1 MIKIYRSVECK
12 SDAEMN
18 LNRLTWLL
26 RFRHGGSSYVGHTD
40 FSFSHTLLIFIPFI
54 PPPLASML
62 PPSLRKIEE
71 GGGGEKRAIQGERA
85 TERVLLEIFREY
97 NMDKMSRRKTE
108 TRVKN
113 V

>member
-1 MIKIYRSVECK
+1 MSVT
-12 SDAEMN
+12 
-18 LNRLTWLL
+18 LTFLSPTLYSSLSLL
-26 RFRHGGSSYVGHTD
+26 F
-40 FSFSHTLLIFIPFI
+40 